1 MSLKSTQIGFRGA
14 IRMLPKIISDNAK
27 FSTYFIGFILG
38 LVCELIK
45 HISCFLFSI
54 SVKVLR
60 FISAAIFGFFGYVIL
75 AYIPILMI
83 IFICS
88 LFSNCEKRDSSYPYN
103 KYYYG
108 SGEYY
113 DQNND
118 SGLRESS
125 ASLGGSQYK
134 SNYQSISPK
143 KSLYQAKLS
152 SDYNNQNYFDS
163 SDYVSNYYNNSSG
176 LKQSSAYVEGG
187 QSGSMRNNTTQPIPH
202 KRNNFEFSTESGSVF
217 STTDLDPSI
226 DNVVD
231 SNQCLNCKCKNLPG
245 PIGPAGPIGSIGPVG
260 PVGSMGPQGIPGKDG
275 VLPIWELC
283 LSLAGV
289 LILLYFSKL
298 TIDAYWKKWL
308 IKTGKTT
315 WIEFVKE

>member
-1 MSLKSTQIGFRGA
+1 MSLKSTQIGFRGG

-152 SDYNNQNYFDS
+152 SDYNN
-163 SDYVSNYYNNSSG
+163 
-176 LKQSSAYVEGG
+176 LKIYQA
-187 QSGSMRNNTTQPIPH
+187 Q
-202 KRNNFEFSTESGSVF
+202 
-217 STTDLDPSI
+217 
-226 DNVVD
+226 
-231 SNQCLNCKCKNLPG
+231 
-245 PIGPAGPIGSIGPVG
+245 
-260 PVGSMGPQGIPGKDG
+260 
-275 VLPIWELC
+275 
-283 LSLAGV
+283 
-289 LILLYFSKL
+289 
-298 TIDAYWKKWL
+298 
-308 IKTGKTT
+308 
-315 WIEFVKE
+315 